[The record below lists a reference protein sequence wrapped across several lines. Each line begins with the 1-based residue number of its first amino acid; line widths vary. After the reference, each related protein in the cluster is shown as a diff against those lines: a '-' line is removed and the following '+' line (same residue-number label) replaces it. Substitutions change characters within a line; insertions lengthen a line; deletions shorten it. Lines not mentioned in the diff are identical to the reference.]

1 MQLIGENIHIISNN
15 VREALIKRDEDFIKN
30 LIALQS
36 NMDFIDLNVGP
47 AKGNLEGIISW
58 IVNIIQNNTD
68 IGISFDTTNFREMKE
83 GLEVYNNSFNSFINS
98 TFWNKDKL
106 ENMSTL
112 ALEYNCNLI
121 ALTMSSENGIPKDAD
136 GRLELAFNIYEYLIE
151 KGVESSKIYF
161 DPLVLPVC
169 VNQDQALE
177 SLNTIRM
184 LKESFESPVKTVIG
198 LSNISNGV
206 PAEYRFLINRVFGVL
221 AYGAGLDSAI
231 IDARDNELVRIF
243 KMLDTK
249 IPENELD
256 CLYINIAKMME
267 DFSDISDVE
276 YNKNDINQVN
286 IIKAAEILSGKQVY
300 THSFTQ
306 I

>member
-206 PAEYRFLINRVFGVL
+206 LAEYRFLINRVFGVL

>member
-206 PAEYRFLINRVFGVL
+206 PAEYRFLINRVFGIL